1 MPAVARHAPDT
12 RQRVLA
18 AASALFA
25 ERGFHATTVRDIAR
39 HAGVNL
45 AAAHY
50 HFGSKDTLY
59 LEVMR
64 AQFDRVMSQLSERGA
79 RLATARPSRAALRR
93 LLRERVA
100 VMLELL
106 LGPPPGLPG
115 TLMLREMLDPSAALP
130 NIVRQFVRPQKD
142 EIARLVIGL
151 APHLDAAAV
160 ERCVF
165 SIVGQI
171 FFYRSQLAALP
182 HLSDTP
188 PLTRGWIAAT
198 ADHITTFSLGGMTA
212 AAAAGARAGRRASPG
227 RRASR

>member
-1 MPAVARHAPDT
+1 MATVTRSAET
-12 RQRVLA
+12 RQRVLD

-39 HAGVNL
+39 RAGVNL

-64 AQFDRVMSQLSERGA
+64 QQFDAVMRS
-79 RLATARPSRAALRR
+79 LADRRALFTGGRPSRAALIEM
-93 LLRERVA
+93 LRERVA
-100 VMLELL
+100 VMLEML

-115 TLMLREMLDPSAALP
+115 TLMLREMLDPSAALTD
-130 NIVRQFVRPQKD
+130 IVRQFVRPHKE
-142 EIARLVIGL
+142 EIAALVAHL
-151 APHLDAAAV
+151 APKLDAAAI
-160 ERCVF
+160 ERCVY

-171 FFYRSQLAALP
+171 FFYRTQLAALP

-188 PLTRGWIAAT
+188 PMTKRWIAAT
-198 ADHITTFSLGGMTA
+198 AAHITTFSLGGMNAVGA
-212 AAAAGARAGRRASPG
+212 ARTPK
-227 RRASR
+227 

>member
-1 MPAVARHAPDT
+1 MAAIPAAPRGAAET
-12 RQRVLA
+12 RERVIR

-25 ERGFHATTVRDIAR
+25 ARGFHATTLRDIAR

-59 LEVMR
+59 LAVMR
-64 AQFDRVMSQLSERGA
+64 TQFDAVTGSLAA
-79 RLATARPSRAALRR
+79 RSRRAAVGRPPRAAL
-93 LLRERVA
+93 LAQLRERIA

-115 TLMLREMLDPSAALP
+115 TLMLREMLDPSQALP
-130 NIVRQFVRPQKD
+130 NIVTQFVRPHKD
-142 EIARLVIGL
+142 DLAGLVGAL
-151 APHLDAAAV
+151 APRLDAAAV

-171 FFYRSQLAALP
+171 FFYRTQLAALP
-182 HLSDTP
+182 YLSAQP
-188 PLTRGWIAAT
+188 PGGRGWIRRT
-198 ADHITTFSLGGMTA
+198 AEHIARFSLGGMQA
-212 AAAAGARAGRRASPG
+212 VAPARAARR
-227 RRASR
+227 R